1 MTFTFSGNDTGGVGI
16 DHFECSI
23 DNSDFVTCTSPFTFH
38 ELLKDG
44 AHTFRVL
51 SEDNVGNRG
60 SSPQS
65 FGWIVDTMSPST
77 MIDSIKDGNNNSINT
92 GGNSSSNSVIVTF
105 SGIDTGG
112 DQDRGVGINHFECSV
127 DGAAFSNCSTP
138 MKLDK
143 LTDGSHTIEIRSS
156 DNVGNDDAS
165 PASFIWTIDTV
176 PPNTSFSSVIDGN
189 RNAVTAGGNTL
200 STSMTFTFSGTDT
213 GSGLSLFECSLDGAP
228 FATCES
234 PIDLNNLADGSHTF
248 EVRSEDN
255 VANRDLSPASFNW
268 TVDTSAPTTSIDS
281 VTDSN
286 KNSLSNNSGSRSN
299 SITFTFSGNDTGK
312 AEVKRFECST
322 DNSDFVAC
330 TSPFVF
336 ANLSD
341 GSHTFKVRAEDNS
354 GNKDASAEVFSWN
367 VDTTPP
373 PANINSAFDGNNDT
387 VSNGGNT
394 TSASITF
401 TFSGTDIGIGLDH
414 FECSI
419 DEASFTICASP
430 VQFNSLSDGSHT
442 LEVRAVDKVGNEGPT
457 PTAFV
462 WTVNTKPPNTSINSA
477 TDGNKNIVAN
487 NSNTRSNTITILFS
501 ASELVSNV
509 DHFECSIDNSDFV
522 TCTSPYTFPDLLAD
536 GTHAFKAR
544 AEDKSGHE
552 DMSPAL
558 YTWTVDTGA
567 PTTTITSATDSN
579 RNAISAGGGTQSTSM
594 IFTFTGTD
602 SGVGLDRFECSVDGA
617 AFATCTSPAQFD
629 NLGSGAHTLNVK
641 TVDNVGNEATS
652 LASFNW
658 SVDATPPDTT
668 INSATDG
675 NAIAV
680 SNGGNSTSTSITF
693 TFSGTDMGV
702 GLDHF
707 ECSLDGSAFS
717 SCTSPLQLNSLSLGV
732 HTMEVRAEDKIGNEG
747 ETPTVFLWTIVS
759 PPPTPPPAQAPI
771 PQNITTPP
779 PAQAPIPQNITTP
792 PPAQV
797 PPTPQ
802 NVTTPPPAEVP
813 PTPQNVTTPPQ
824 TAPSVSENQ
833 TTVSNATAERPNSAQ
848 QPDTRIISAVDGAGN
863 AVANDGVTPS
873 NSIVFVLSS
882 STDDIQQGT
891 TFNSFEC
898 SIDGSSFTDCTS
910 PAQFRNLA
918 DGAHILEAR
927 STDNAGNED
936 TSPASF
942 TWTVDSLPPET
953 IIDSAVDSNNK
964 TIGNGSDTESNSIVL
979 TFSGTDDGNEEAEEN
994 GISRFECSVDG
1005 SSFSTCTSPAEY
1017 DNLSNGSHVIEVG
1030 AQDNAGNKDP
1040 SPSSFG
1046 WNVKMVQQE
1055 EKVVNDTTIGT
1066 QLGTTGLP
1074 DTVIHSTTDGTN
1086 VLNNETSTA
1095 APSIRFE
1102 FSSINVDGID
1112 HFECSMDNSDFVTC
1126 TSPFIFPILPEGK
1139 HVFMVRYVDLN
1150 GNMDES
1156 PATFVWDIKK

>member
-1 MTFTFSGNDTGGVGI
+1 
-16 DHFECSI
+16 SI
-23 DNSDFVTCTSPFTFH
+23 DNSDFVTCNSPFTSPGQ
-38 ELLKDG
+38 LKDG

-51 SEDNVGNRG
+51 SQDNVGNRG

-65 FGWIVDTMSPST
+65 FSWIVDTVSPST

-92 GGNSSSNSVIVTF
+92 GGNSSSNSVIVSF

-112 DQDRGVGINHFECSV
+112 DQDKGVGINHFECSV

-189 RNAVTAGGNTL
+189 RNAVAAGGNTL

-228 FATCES
+228 FVTCES

-255 VANRDLSPASFNW
+255 VVNRDQSPASFNW
-268 TVDTSAPTTSIDS
+268 TIDTSAPTTSIDS
-281 VTDSN
+281 VVDSN
-286 KNSLSNNSGSRSN
+286 KNSLSNSSNTRSN

-322 DNSDFVAC
+322 DNSDFVVC
-330 TSPFVF
+330 TSPFGF
-336 ANLSD
+336 TNLSD
-341 GSHTFKVRAEDNS
+341 GSHTFKVSAEDNS
-354 GNKDASAEVFSWN
+354 GNKDASAEIFGWN

-373 PANINSAFDGNNDT
+373 PADINSAFDGNNDT

-394 TSASITF
+394 TSTSITF

-419 DEASFTICASP
+419 DGASFTICASP

-442 LEVRAVDKVGNEGPT
+442 LEVRAADKVGNEGPT

-462 WTVNTKPPNTSINSA
+462 WTVNTTPPNTSINSA

-501 ASELVSNV
+501 ASEVVSNV
-509 DHFECSIDNSDFV
+509 DHVECSIDNSDFV
-522 TCTSPYTFPDLLAD
+522 TCTSPYTFPNLLAD
-536 GTHAFKAR
+536 GTHTFKAR

-567 PTTTITSATDSN
+567 PTTTVTSATDSN
-579 RNAISAGGGTQSTSM
+579 RNAIPAGGGTQSTSM

-602 SGVGLDRFECSVDGA
+602 AGVGLARFECSVDGA
-617 AFATCTSPAQFD
+617 AFAACTSPAQFD

-641 TVDNVGNEATS
+641 SVDNVGNEATS

-668 INSATDG
+668 IDSATDG

-680 SNGGNSTSTSITF
+680 SNGGNSTSTSMTF
-693 TFSGTDMGV
+693 AFSGTDIGV

-717 SCTSPLQLNSLSLGV
+717 SCVSPLQLNNLSLGA

-747 ETPTVFLWTIVS
+747 QSPTVFLWTIAP
-759 PPPTPPPAQAPI
+759 PPPTPPPAQAPT
-771 PQNITTPP
+771 PQNI
-779 PAQAPIPQNITTP
+779 
-792 PPAQV
+792 
-797 PPTPQ
+797 
-802 NVTTPPPAEVP
+802 
-813 PTPQNVTTPPQ
+813 TTPPQ

-833 TTVSNATAERPNSAQ
+833 SAISNATAESPKSVQ

-910 PAQFRNLA
+910 PAQFSNLA

-936 TSPASF
+936 PSPASF

-964 TIGNGSDTESNSIVL
+964 TIANGSDIESNSIIL

-1066 QLGTTGLP
+1066 QLGTTRLP
-1074 DTVIHSTTDGTN
+1074 DTVINSTTDGTN

-1126 TSPFIFPILPEGK
+1126 TSPFIFPILPEGN

>member
-1 MTFTFSGNDTGGVGI
+1 
-16 DHFECSI
+16 
-23 DNSDFVTCTSPFTFH
+23 
-38 ELLKDG
+38 
-44 AHTFRVL
+44 
-51 SEDNVGNRG
+51 
-60 SSPQS
+60 
-65 FGWIVDTMSPST
+65 
-77 MIDSIKDGNNNSINT
+77 
-92 GGNSSSNSVIVTF
+92 
-105 SGIDTGG
+105 
-112 DQDRGVGINHFECSV
+112 
-127 DGAAFSNCSTP
+127 
-138 MKLDK
+138 
-143 LTDGSHTIEIRSS
+143 
-156 DNVGNDDAS
+156 
-165 PASFIWTIDTV
+165 
-176 PPNTSFSSVIDGN
+176 
-189 RNAVTAGGNTL
+189 
-200 STSMTFTFSGTDT
+200 
-213 GSGLSLFECSLDGAP
+213 
-228 FATCES
+228 
-234 PIDLNNLADGSHTF
+234 
-248 EVRSEDN
+248 
-255 VANRDLSPASFNW
+255 
-268 TVDTSAPTTSIDS
+268 
-281 VTDSN
+281 
-286 KNSLSNNSGSRSN
+286 
-299 SITFTFSGNDTGK
+299 
-312 AEVKRFECST
+312 
-322 DNSDFVAC
+322 
-330 TSPFVF
+330 
-336 ANLSD
+336 
-341 GSHTFKVRAEDNS
+341 
-354 GNKDASAEVFSWN
+354 
-367 VDTTPP
+367 
-373 PANINSAFDGNNDT
+373 
-387 VSNGGNT
+387 
-394 TSASITF
+394 
-401 TFSGTDIGIGLDH
+401 TDIGIGLDH

-442 LEVRAVDKVGNEGPT
+442 LEVRAADKVGNEGPT

-501 ASELVSNV
+501 ASEVVSNV

-522 TCTSPYTFPDLLAD
+522 TCTSPYTFANLLAD
-536 GTHAFKAR
+536 GTHTFKAR

-552 DMSPAL
+552 DKSPAL

-567 PTTTITSATDSN
+567 PTTTVTSATDSN

-602 SGVGLDRFECSVDGA
+602 AGVGLARFECSVDGA
-617 AFATCTSPAQFD
+617 AFAACTSPAQFD

-641 TVDNVGNEATS
+641 SVDNVGNEATS

-658 SVDATPPDTT
+658 SVDATPPDAT
-668 INSATDG
+668 IDSATDG

-680 SNGGNSTSTSITF
+680 SNGGNSTSTSVTF
-693 TFSGTDMGV
+693 TFSGTDIGV

-717 SCTSPLQLNSLSLGV
+717 PCASPLQLNNLSLGA

-747 ETPTVFLWTIVS
+747 QSPIVFLWTIAS

-792 PPAQV
+792 P
-797 PPTPQ
+797 
-802 NVTTPPPAEVP
+802 
-813 PTPQNVTTPPQ
+813 Q
-824 TAPSVSENQ
+824 TAPLVSENQ
-833 TTVSNATAERPNSAQ
+833 TTVSNATAERPKSVQ

-882 STDDIQQGT
+882 SSDDIQQGT

-910 PAQFRNLA
+910 PAQFSNLA

-936 TSPASF
+936 PSPASF

-964 TIGNGSDTESNSIVL
+964 TIANGSDTESNSIIL
-979 TFSGTDDGNEEAEEN
+979 TFLGTDDGNEEAEEN
-994 GISRFECSVDG
+994 GISRFECSIDG

-1040 SPSSFG
+1040 SPSSLE

-1066 QLGTTGLP
+1066 QLGATGLP
-1074 DTVIHSTTDGTN
+1074 DTVINSTTDGTN

-1102 FSSINVDGID
+1102 FSSINVDGVD

-1126 TSPFIFPILPEGK
+1126 TSPFIFPILPEGN